1 MHTTKLTPQGS
12 LLSGH
17 PVYYTFS
24 SRNEWSWS
32 EGARDRKA
40 IECSKSSVSFSI
52 KEFRDHGNVENP
64 DVPTRPRRVKQQT
77 VCSSDFANSNRL
89 TNSFDLLSDWQERVW
104 ALSVRNRLLETKSQ
118 NWHLKSCPSLL
129 LCVVNL
135 RVFNAMGTAFFSTP
149 IFKGLAGLLL
159 LTAVFVVLAST
170 TSRTFSV
177 PAPPPL
183 PPERQFSGTGSPTS
197 TFGLARGSFP
207 DSWLGVPPRPYPPD
221 GVM

>member
-1 MHTTKLTPQGS
+1 MKLVWGCERSQGDWMFEVQCQ
-12 LLSGH
+12 LLDQRV
-17 PVYYTFS
+17 PW
-24 SRNEWSWS
+24 SRKCWKSRCSNTSKTS
-32 EGARDRKA
+32 KTADRLLIWLRK
-40 IECSKSSVSFSI
+40 F
-52 KEFRDHGNVENP
+52 
-64 DVPTRPRRVKQQT
+64 QY
-77 VCSSDFANSNRL
+77 
-89 TNSFDLLSDWQERVW
+89 TNSSDLLSDWRERVW